1 MKNFKLWNRIGG
13 WMVFAIAAATYLL
26 TMEPTASF
34 WDCGEFIVSAHK
46 LDVGHPPGA
55 PFFML
60 LGHFFSLFAS
70 DTAHV
75 AMCVNALSALAS
87 AFTILFLFWTITAL
101 GRKLAS
107 PQPSP
112 KGKGDPTP
120 NPSPAKG
127 RACEAM
133 SLTQG
138 IAILGAGLVGALA
151 YTFSD
156 TFWFSAVEGEVYALS
171 SLFTAVVFWLILKWD
186 EHADEEGSDKWLILI
201 AYLMGL
207 SIGTHLLNLLTIPA
221 IVLVYYFR
229 RHTFSWKGVCA
240 AFGVSVAILA
250 VILYGIIP
258 GVPTIAGW
266 FELLFTNGLGCPFNT
281 GLAVYLVL
289 MAGALVWAIWES
301 YQVIEKPTPD
311 PSLKGGETTGLN
323 TRTIISFVLAMA
335 LAGVPFIK
343 ESAAIGI
350 VLIITMLVVLFVK
363 KDVIPARWLNT
374 IAMMVTVVV
383 IGYASYAAIVIRSS
397 ADTPMDQNSPD
408 NVFSLKY
415 YLNREQYGDTPLF
428 YGQTYNAPVKLE
440 VKGNMCIPVE
450 KQGHAQYAPAP
461 KVEGAKAPHGTTS
474 SVGDPAKD
482 RYVVTGYKTNYEY
495 MDEFKML
502 FPRMHSAQAHHV
514 DAYKSWADVKGKK
527 IRYDYCG
534 QPKTEY
540 CPTFGENLKF
550 FFRYQVNF
558 MYWRYFM
565 WNFAGRQN
573 DIQSHGELTKGNWIS
588 GIPFIDNMLLGDQSK
603 LPSELRENKGHN
615 VYYFLPLILGLI
627 GLCWQLS
634 KRTNTSDKKEGYR
647 SFAIVFLLFFLTGLA
662 IVVYLNQTPY
672 QPRERDYA
680 YAGSFY
686 AFCIWIGLGVMA
698 IVDMFD
704 QVVKNEKARVLVAVA
719 TVIETLLVPV
729 QMASQNWDDHDRSN
743 RYAARDFGANYLK
756 SCDKEAIIFCNGD
769 NDTFPLWYNLEV
781 EQERDDV
788 RACNLSYL
796 QTDWYIS
803 QMKRPYYNSPALPIS
818 WDEKDYMPGKNEVV
832 WVENRLNAPLEVK
845 KAFQFL
851 HSTDPRTKR
860 DGEGYIPSDQLYV
873 FAPDSQKIMFK
884 KARRYTRSEMMV
896 MEMLST
902 NEWKRPMYFAVTIGN
917 DYHLGLDPYLELTG
931 LAYRI
936 TPERSKD
943 GRPRVNTEVMYDNML
958 HKFKYGNMN
967 VPGIYIDE
975 NTMRMCRTHR
985 MMFMELAE
993 ALYNEGKHDK
1003 CLEVLDFAEEMLP
1016 GYNIPYDY
1024 TSATMAVYYYELG
1037 EMEKGNQIMEKVA
1050 NNSVEY
1056 LAWGAS
1062 LPKELRTSSQ
1072 SIIGHQLQVLGYV
1085 LQNMERYNQSELFDK
1100 YYNIYVQ
1107 YASVR

>member
-1 MKNFKLWNRIGG
+1 MVCG
-13 WMVFAIAAATYLL
+13 WLVFAIAAATYLL

-70 DTAHV
+70 DASHV

-101 GRKLAS
+101 GRKLVRNNDT
-107 PQPSP
+107 QPLYNS
-112 KGKGDPTP
+112 TQ
-120 NPSPAKG
+120 SYT
-127 RACEAM
+127 
-133 SLTQG
+133 LTQG
-138 IAILGAGLVGALA
+138 IALLGAGFVGSLA

-171 SLFTAVVFWLILKWD
+171 SLFTAVVFWLILKWE

-229 RHTFSWKGVCA
+229 RHDFSWKGVCA

-266 FELLFTNGLGCPFNT
+266 FELLFTNVLGCPFNT

-289 MAGALVWAIWES
+289 MATALVWAIWES
-301 YQVIEKPTPD
+301 YCVIDKE
-311 PSLKGGETTGLN
+311 ETIN
-323 TRTIISFVLAMA
+323 NRTIISFVLAMA

-343 ESAAIGI
+343 ESALIGI
-350 VLIITMLVVLFVK
+350 LLIITMLVVLFLK
-363 KDVIPARWLNT
+363 KEVIPARWLNT
-374 IAMMVTVVV
+374 IATMVAVVV
-383 IGYASYAAIVIRSS
+383 IGYASYAAIVIRSN

-440 VKGNMCIPVE
+440 VKGQMCIPVE

-461 KVEGAKAPHGTTS
+461 KKDGE
-474 SVGDPAKD
+474 KD
-482 RYVVTGYKTNYEY
+482 RYVITGYKTSYEY

-502 FPRMHSAQAHHV
+502 FPRMHSGQPSHIQ
-514 DAYKSWADVKGKK
+514 AYKEWANVEGKK

-534 QPKTEY
+534 QTKTEY
-540 CPTFGENLKF
+540 CPTFMENLKF
-550 FFRYQVNF
+550 FFSYQVNF

-565 WNFAGRQN
+565 WNFSGRQN
-573 DIQSHGELTKGNWIS
+573 DLQSYGDLTKGNWIT
-588 GIPFIDNMLLGDQSK
+588 GIPFIDNALLGDQSK
-603 LPSELRENKGHN
+603 LPTELKENKGHN
-615 VYYFLPLILGLI
+615 VYYMLPLILGLI
-627 GLCWQLS
+627 GLCWQLG
-634 KRTNTSDKKEGYR
+634 KRNNEGKNKDGYR

-698 IVDMFD
+698 IIDLINRVIKNDKA
-704 QVVKNEKARVLVAVA
+704 QTVVAAIAVLV
-719 TVIETLLVPV
+719 TFLVPA

-769 NDTFPLWYNLEV
+769 NDTFPLWYNIEV
-781 EQERDDV
+781 EEERNDV

-818 WDEKDYMPGKNEVV
+818 WDYEDFMPGKNEVV

-860 DGEGYIPSDQLYV
+860 DGEGYIPTDQLYV
-873 FAPDSQKIMFK
+873 LSPDSQKINFK
-884 KARRYTRSEMMV
+884 KARRFTRSEMMV

-902 NEWKRPMYFAVTIGN
+902 NQWKRPIYFAVTIGE
-917 DYHLGLDPYLELTG
+917 DYHLGLNPYLELTG
-931 LAYRI
+931 MAYRI
-936 TPERSKD
+936 TPERSAD
-943 GRPRVNTEVMYDNML
+943 GKPRVNTEVMYDNML
-958 HKFKYGNMN
+958 NKFKYGNIN
-967 VPGIYIDE
+967 IPGIYIDE

-985 MMFMELAE
+985 MMFCQLAE
-993 ALYNEGKHDK
+993 ALYDEGKYDK
-1003 CLEVLDFAEEMLP
+1003 ALNVLDFAEEMLP
-1016 GYNIPYDY
+1016 GFNVPYDY
-1024 TSATMAVYYYELG
+1024 TSASMASLYYAMDEIEKANAIMIDVAENCQEY
-1037 EMEKGNQIMEKVA
+1037 ME
-1050 NNSVEY
+1050 
-1056 LAWGAS
+1056 WGAS
-1062 LPKELRTSSQ
+1062 LEPQLRKSAQ
-1072 SIIGHQLQVLGYV
+1072 STIGHYSAVLGFV
-1085 LQNMERYNQSELFDK
+1085 LNNLQRFEQNELFDK
-1100 YYNIYVQ
+1100 YFDIYSR
-1107 YASVR
+1107 YATR

>member
-1 MKNFKLWNRIGG
+1 MKNFKLWNRICG
-13 WMVFAIAAATYLL
+13 WLVFAIAAATYLL

-60 LGHFFSLFAS
+60 LGHFFSLFAC

-101 GRKLAS
+101 GRKL
-107 PQPSP
+107 
-112 KGKGDPTP
+112 
-120 NPSPAKG
+120 
-127 RACEAM
+127 M
-133 SLTQG
+133 STVNCQLSLAQG
-138 IAILGAGLVGALA
+138 IALLGAGLVGSLA

-266 FELLFTNGLGCPFNT
+266 FELLFTNVLGCPFNT

-289 MAGALVWAIWES
+289 MAAALVWAIWES
-301 YQVIEKPTPD
+301 YMVIEHD
-311 PSLKGGETTGLN
+311 TTIN

-343 ESAAIGI
+343 ESAMIGI
-350 VLIITMLVVLFVK
+350 VLIITMLVVLFLK

-374 IAMMVTVVV
+374 IAIMVTVVV

-428 YGQTYNAPVKLE
+428 YGQTYNAPVKLDIR
-440 VKGNMCIPVE
+440 GNMCVPVE

-461 KVEGAKAPHGTTS
+461 KVEGE
-474 SVGDPAKD
+474 KD
-482 RYVVTGYKTNYEY
+482 RYVVTGHKNSYVY

-502 FPRMHSAQAHHV
+502 FPRMHSGQAHHV
-514 DAYKSWADVKGKK
+514 DAYKSWADVKGKRIK
-527 IRYDYCG
+527 YDYCG
-534 QPKTEY
+534 QQKTEY

-573 DIQSHGELTKGNWIS
+573 DIQSHGELTKGNWIT
-588 GIPFIDNMLLGDQSK
+588 GIPFIDNALLGDQSK

-615 VYYFLPLILGLI
+615 VYYCLPLILGLI
-627 GLCWQLS
+627 GLIWQLS
-634 KRTNTSDKKEGYR
+634 KRNNQGKNKEGYR

-698 IVDMFD
+698 IIDIVNSLIDS
-704 QVVKNEKARVLVAVA
+704 VSRSKTAPLASSPSRLITSIAVVLV
-719 TVIETLLVPV
+719 TLLVPA

-803 QMKRPYYNSPALPIS
+803 QMKRPYYNSPGLPIS

-851 HSTDPRTKR
+851 HSNDPRTKR

-873 FAPDSQKIMFK
+873 FAPDSQKIMLK
-884 KARRYTRSEMMV
+884 KAKRFTRSEMMV
-896 MEMLST
+896 MDMLST
-902 NEWKRPMYFAVTIGN
+902 NEWKRPIYFAVTIGN

-936 TPERSKD
+936 TPVRSEN
-943 GRPRVNTEVMYDNML
+943 GRHRVNTEVMYDNML

-993 ALYNEGKHDK
+993 ALYEEGKRDK
-1003 CLEVLDFAEEMLP
+1003 CLEVLDFAEAMLP

-1024 TSATMAVYYYELG
+1024 TSATMAMYYYELG
-1037 EMEKGNQIMEKVA
+1037 EMEKGNAIMQKVA
-1050 NNSVEY
+1050 DNCAEY
-1056 LAWGAS
+1056 LEWGAS
-1062 LPKELRTSSQ
+1062 LTKEHRTASQ
-1072 SIIGHQLQVLGYV
+1072 STLQHQMAILGYV
-1085 LQNMERYNQSELFDK
+1085 LQNFERYKQEELFNQ
-1100 YYNIYVQ
+1100 YYDVYVQ

>member
-1 MKNFKLWNRIGG
+1 MVCG
-13 WMVFAIAAATYLL
+13 WLVFAIAAATYLL

-70 DTAHV
+70 DASHV

-101 GRKLAS
+101 GRKLVRNNDT
-107 PQPSP
+107 QPLYNS
-112 KGKGDPTP
+112 TQ
-120 NPSPAKG
+120 SYT
-127 RACEAM
+127 
-133 SLTQG
+133 LTQG
-138 IAILGAGLVGALA
+138 IALLGAGFVGSLA

-171 SLFTAVVFWLILKWD
+171 SLFTAVVFWLILKWE

-229 RHTFSWKGVCA
+229 RHDFSWKGVCA

-266 FELLFTNGLGCPFNT
+266 FELLFTNVLGCPFNT

-289 MAGALVWAIWES
+289 MATALVWAIWES
-301 YQVIEKPTPD
+301 YCVIDKE
-311 PSLKGGETTGLN
+311 ETIN
-323 TRTIISFVLAMA
+323 NRTIISFVLAMA

-343 ESAAIGI
+343 ESALIGI
-350 VLIITMLVVLFVK
+350 LLIITMLVVLFLK
-363 KDVIPARWLNT
+363 KEVIPARWLNT
-374 IAMMVTVVV
+374 IATMVAVVV
-383 IGYASYAAIVIRSS
+383 IGYASYAAIVIRSN

-440 VKGNMCIPVE
+440 VKGQMCIPVE
-450 KQGHAQYAPAP
+450 KKGHAQYAPAP
-461 KVEGAKAPHGTTS
+461 KKDGE
-474 SVGDPAKD
+474 KD
-482 RYVVTGYKTNYEY
+482 RYVITGYKTSYEY

-502 FPRMHSAQAHHV
+502 FPRMHSGQPSHIQ
-514 DAYKSWADVKGKK
+514 AYKEWANVEGKK

-534 QPKTEY
+534 QTKTEY
-540 CPTFGENLKF
+540 CPTFMENLKF
-550 FFRYQVNF
+550 FFSYQVNF

-565 WNFAGRQN
+565 WNFSGRQN
-573 DIQSHGELTKGNWIS
+573 DLQSYGDLTKGNWIT
-588 GIPFIDNMLLGDQSK
+588 GIPFIDNALLGDQSK
-603 LPSELRENKGHN
+603 LPTELKENKGHN
-615 VYYFLPLILGLI
+615 VYYMLPLILGLI
-627 GLCWQLS
+627 GLCWQLG
-634 KRTNTSDKKEGYR
+634 KRNNEGKNKDGYR

-698 IVDMFD
+698 IIDLINYVIKNDKA
-704 QVVKNEKARVLVAVA
+704 QTVVAAIAVLV
-719 TVIETLLVPV
+719 TFLVPA

-769 NDTFPLWYNLEV
+769 NDTFPLWYNIEV
-781 EQERDDV
+781 EEERNDV

-818 WDEKDYMPGKNEVV
+818 WDYEDFMPGKNEVV

-860 DGEGYIPSDQLYV
+860 DGEGYIPTDQLYV
-873 FAPDSQKIMFK
+873 LSPDSQKINFK
-884 KARRYTRSEMMV
+884 KARRFTRSEMMV

-902 NEWKRPMYFAVTIGN
+902 NQWKRPIYFAVTIGE
-917 DYHLGLDPYLELTG
+917 DYHLGLNPYLELTG
-931 LAYRI
+931 MAYRI
-936 TPERSKD
+936 TPERSAD
-943 GRPRVNTEVMYDNML
+943 GKPRVNTEVMYDNML
-958 HKFKYGNMN
+958 NKFKYGNIN
-967 VPGIYIDE
+967 IPGIYIDE

-985 MMFMELAE
+985 MMFCQLAE
-993 ALYNEGKHDK
+993 ALYDEGKYDK
-1003 CLEVLDFAEEMLP
+1003 ALNVLDFAEEMLP
-1016 GYNIPYDY
+1016 GFNVPYDY
-1024 TSATMAVYYYELG
+1024 TSASMASLYYAMDEIEKANAIMIDVAENCQEY
-1037 EMEKGNQIMEKVA
+1037 ME
-1050 NNSVEY
+1050 
-1056 LAWGAS
+1056 WGAS
-1062 LPKELRTSSQ
+1062 LEPQLRKSAQ
-1072 SIIGHQLQVLGYV
+1072 STIGHYSAVLGFV
-1085 LQNMERYNQSELFDK
+1085 LNNLQRFEQNELFDK
-1100 YYNIYVQ
+1100 YFDIYSR
-1107 YASVR
+1107 YATR

>member
-1 MKNFKLWNRIGG
+1 MKNFKLWNVVCG
-13 WMVFAIAAATYLL
+13 WLVFAIAAATYLL

-60 LGHFFSLFAS
+60 MGHFFSLFAS

-87 AFTILFLFWTITAL
+87 ALTILFLYWTITAL
-101 GRKLAS
+101 GRKLV
-107 PQPSP
+107 QPTSM
-112 KGKGDPTP
+112 
-120 NPSPAKG
+120 AKG
-127 RACEAM
+127 
-133 SLTQG
+133 
-138 IAILGAGLVGALA
+138 IALLGAGLVGALA

-229 RHTFSWKGVCA
+229 RHVFSWKGVCM

-266 FELLFTNGLGCPFNT
+266 FELLFTNKLGCPFNT

-289 MAGALVWAIWES
+289 MATALVWAIWES
-301 YQVIEKPTPD
+301 YCVIEKNE
-311 PSLKGGETTGLN
+311 KIN
-323 TRTIISFVLAMA
+323 TRTIISFVLAMT
-335 LAGVPFIK
+335 LAGAPFIK
-343 ESAAIGI
+343 ESALVGI
-350 VLIITMLVVLFVK
+350 VLIVAMLAVLFLK
-363 KDVIPARWLNT
+363 KDQIPARWLNT
-374 IAMMVTVVV
+374 VAMMVTVVV
-383 IGYASYAAIVIRSS
+383 IGYASYAAIVIRSA

-428 YGQTYNAPVKLE
+428 YGQTYNAPVKLD
-440 VKGNMCIPVE
+440 VKGNMCVPVE
-450 KQGHAQYAPAP
+450 TKGHAQYAPAP
-461 KVEGAKAPHGTTS
+461 HVDGE
-474 SVGDPAKD
+474 KD
-482 RYVVTGYKTNYEY
+482 RYVITGYKSGYEY
-495 MDEFKML
+495 MEEFKML
-502 FPRMHSAQAHHV
+502 FPRMHSAQQHHI
-514 DAYKSWADVKGKK
+514 DAYKEWADIKGKK
-527 IRYDYCG
+527 IRYEYCG
-534 QPKTEY
+534 QTKTEY
-540 CPTFGENLKF
+540 CPTFGENLRF

-565 WNFAGRQN
+565 WNFSGRQN
-573 DIQSHGELTKGNWIS
+573 DLQSYGDLNKGNWIT
-588 GIPFIDNMLLGDQSK
+588 GIPFIDNAILGDQSK
-603 LPSELRENKGHN
+603 LPTELRENKGHN
-615 VYYFLPLILGLI
+615 VYYMLPLLLGVV
-627 GLCWQLS
+627 GLLWQLN
-634 KRTNTSDKKEGYR
+634 KRNNEGESKEGYR

-686 AFCIWIGLGVMA
+686 AFCIWIGIGVMA
-698 IVDMFD
+698 LVDMLSNLTKSEGVRA
-704 QVVKNEKARVLVAVA
+704 VVTVAVVLV
-719 TVIETLLVPV
+719 TLLVPV

-769 NDTFPLWYNLEV
+769 NDTFPLWYNIEV
-781 EQERDDV
+781 EEERDDV

-803 QMKRPYYNSPALPIS
+803 QMKRPYYHSPGLPIS
-818 WDEKDYMPGKNEVV
+818 WSEEDYMPGKNEIA

-851 HSTDPRTKR
+851 RSADPRTKR

-873 FAPDSQKIMFK
+873 LSPDSQMIMLK
-884 KARRYTRSEMMV
+884 KARRFTRSEMMV

-902 NEWKRPMYFAVTIGN
+902 NQWKRPMYFAVTIGN

-943 GRPRVNTEVMYDNML
+943 GKPRVNTEVMYDNML

-967 VPGIYIDE
+967 IPNIYIDE

-985 MMFMELAE
+985 MMFCQLAE
-993 ALYNEGKHDK
+993 ALYDEGQYDK
-1003 CLEVLDFAEEMLP
+1003 ALEVLDFAEEVLP
-1016 GYNIPYDY
+1016 GYNVSYDY
-1024 TSATMAVYYYELG
+1024 TSATMASLYYYMD
-1037 EMEKGNQIMEKVA
+1037 EMDKGNTIMSKLA
-1050 NNSVEY
+1050 DNCVEY
-1056 LAWGAS
+1056 MAWGDS
-1062 LPKELRTSSQ
+1062 LNPIQRKAVQSTVGHYSAVLGFVLNNLQRFEQKELFNK
-1072 SIIGHQLQVLGYV
+1072 YF
-1085 LQNMERYNQSELFDK
+1085 E
-1100 YYNIYVQ
+1100 YYNK
-1107 YASVR
+1107 YASR

>member
-1 MKNFKLWNRIGG
+1 MKNFKLWNVVCG
-13 WMVFAIAAATYLL
+13 WIVFAIAAATYLL

-60 LGHFFSLFAS
+60 MGHFFSLFAS

-87 AFTILFLFWTITAL
+87 ALTILFLFWTITAL
-101 GRKLAS
+101 GLKLVKSSSNYLAAADSTSRSDATARCAS
-107 PQPSP
+107 L
-112 KGKGDPTP
+112 T
-120 NPSPAKG
+120 
-127 RACEAM
+127 
-133 SLTQG
+133 LTQG
-138 IAILGAGLVGALA
+138 IALLGAGAVGALA

-186 EHADEEGSDKWLILI
+186 EHADEDGSDKWLILI

-207 SIGTHLLNLLTIPA
+207 SIGVHLLNLLTIPA

-229 RHTFSWKGVCA
+229 RHEFSWKGVCA

-266 FELLFTNGLGCPFNT
+266 FELLFTNALGFPFNT
-281 GLAVYLVL
+281 GLTVYLVL
-289 MAGALVWAIWES
+289 MAAALVWAIRES
-301 YQVIEKPTPD
+301 YRVIEIDGKLETP
-311 PSLKGGETTGLN
+311 
-323 TRTIISFVLAMA
+323 TIISFVLAMT

-343 ESAAIGI
+343 ESVLVGI
-350 VLIITMLVVLFVK
+350 LLIITMLILLFSK
-363 KDVIPARWLNT
+363 KDIIPARWLNT
-374 IAMMVTVVV
+374 IAMMVTVVI
-383 IGYASYAAIVIRSS
+383 IGYGSYAAIVIRSN

-428 YGQTYNAPVKLE
+428 YGQTYNAPVKLD

-450 KQGHAQYAPAP
+450 KKGHAQYAPAP
-461 KVEGAKAPHGTTS
+461 KVEGE
-474 SVGDPAKD
+474 KD
-482 RYVVTGYKTNYEY
+482 RYVITGYKNSYVY

-502 FPRMHSAQAHHV
+502 FPRMHSSQTHHV

-527 IRYDYCG
+527 VRYDYCG
-534 QPKTEY
+534 QTKTDY

-573 DIQSHGELTKGNWIS
+573 DLQSHGELTKGRWIS
-588 GIPFIDNMLLGDQSK
+588 GIPFIDNIMYGDQSK
-603 LPSELRENKGHN
+603 LPTELRENKGHN
-615 VYYFLPLILGLI
+615 VYYMLPLILGLVAI
-627 GLCWQLS
+627 LWQLG
-634 KRTNTSDKKEGYR
+634 KRNNQGTTKEGIR

-698 IVDMFD
+698 IVDMLNNFA
-704 QVVKNEKARVLVAVA
+704 KNENARIAIATGTVLL
-719 TVIETLLVPV
+719 TLLVPA
-729 QMASQNWDDHDRSN
+729 QMASQNWDDHNRAN

-756 SCDKEAIIFCNGD
+756 SCEQDAVIFCNGD
-769 NDTFPLWYNLEV
+769 NDTFPLWYNIEV
-781 EQERDDV
+781 EEERNDV

-796 QTDWYIS
+796 QTDWYID
-803 QMKRPYYNSPALPIS
+803 QMKRPYYNSPGLPIS
-818 WDEKDYMPGKNEVV
+818 WEYKDYMPGKNEIA

-860 DGEGYIPSDQLYV
+860 DGEGYLPSDQLYV
-873 FAPDSQKIMFK
+873 LSPDSQKIMFK
-884 KARRYTRSEMMV
+884 KARRFTRSEMMV

-902 NEWKRPMYFAVTIGN
+902 NEWKRPIYFAVTIGN

-936 TPERSKD
+936 TPERSQD
-943 GRPRVNTEVMYDNML
+943 GKHRVNTEVMYDNML
-958 HKFKYGNMN
+958 HQFKYGNMN
-967 VPGIYIDE
+967 LPGIYIDE

-985 MMFMELAE
+985 MMFLELIE
-993 ALYNEGKHDK
+993 ALYKEGKYDK
-1003 CLEVLDFAEEMLP
+1003 CLDVLDFAEEMLP

-1024 TSATMAVYYYELG
+1024 TSATMASYYYQLG
-1037 EMEKGNQIMEKVA
+1037 EMEKGNAIMTTVA
-1050 NNSVEY
+1050 NNCAGYMV
-1056 LAWGAS
+1056 WGAS
-1062 LPKELRTSSQ
+1062 LTKEQRTSAQ
-1072 SIIGHQLQVLGYV
+1072 STIGHNMAVLGYV
-1085 LQNMERYNQSELFDK
+1085 LQNLERYQQKELFNH
-1100 YYNIYVQ
+1100 YYDIYVQ
-1107 YASVR
+1107 YASMR

>member
-1 MKNFKLWNRIGG
+1 MKNFKLWNVVCG
-13 WMVFAIAAATYLL
+13 WVVFAIAAATYLL

-60 LGHFFSLFAS
+60 MGHFFSLFAS

-87 AFTILFLFWTITAL
+87 ALTILFLFWTITAL
-101 GRKLAS
+101 GRKLI
-107 PQPSP
+107 
-112 KGKGDPTP
+112 TP
-120 NPSPAKG
+120 RLSTLNSQL
-127 RACEAM
+127 
-133 SLTQG
+133 STTQG
-138 IAILGAGLVGALA
+138 IALLGAGAVGALA

-186 EHADEEGSDKWLILI
+186 EHADEDGSDKWLILI

-207 SIGTHLLNLLTIPA
+207 SIGVHLLNLLTIPA

-229 RHTFSWKGVCA
+229 RHEFSWKGVCA

-266 FELLFTNGLGCPFNT
+266 FELLFTNALGFPFNT

-289 MAGALVWAIWES
+289 MAAALVWAIRES
-301 YQVIEKPTPD
+301 YRVIEIDGKLETP
-311 PSLKGGETTGLN
+311 
-323 TRTIISFVLAMA
+323 TIISFVLAMT

-343 ESAAIGI
+343 ESVLVGI
-350 VLIITMLVVLFVK
+350 LLIIMMLILLFSK
-363 KDVIPARWLNT
+363 KDIIPARWLNT
-374 IAMMVTVVV
+374 IAMMVTVVI
-383 IGYASYAAIVIRSS
+383 IGYGSYAAIVIRSN

-428 YGQTYNAPVKLE
+428 YGQTYNAPVKLD

-450 KQGHAQYAPAP
+450 KKGHAQYAPAP
-461 KVEGAKAPHGTTS
+461 KVEGE
-474 SVGDPAKD
+474 KD
-482 RYVVTGYKTNYEY
+482 RYVITGYKNSYVY

-502 FPRMHSAQAHHV
+502 FPRMHSSQAHHV

-527 IRYDYCG
+527 VRYDYCG
-534 QPKTEY
+534 QTKTDY

-573 DIQSHGELTKGNWIS
+573 DLQSHGELTKGNWIS
-588 GIPFIDNMLLGDQSK
+588 GIPFIDNALYGDQSN
-603 LPSELRENKGHN
+603 LPTELRENKGHN
-615 VYYFLPLILGLI
+615 VYYMLPLILGLVAI
-627 GLCWQLS
+627 LWQLG
-634 KRTNTSDKKEGYR
+634 KRNNQGNTKEGYR

-698 IVDMFD
+698 IVDMLKNFA
-704 QVVKNEKARVLVAVA
+704 KNENARIAIATGTVLL
-719 TVIETLLVPV
+719 TLLVPA
-729 QMASQNWDDHDRSN
+729 QMASQNWDDHNRAN

-756 SCDKEAIIFCNGD
+756 SCEQDAVIFCNGD
-769 NDTFPLWYNLEV
+769 NDTFPLWYNIEV
-781 EQERDDV
+781 EEERNDV

-796 QTDWYIS
+796 QTDWYID
-803 QMKRPYYNSPALPIS
+803 QMKRPYYNSPGLPIS
-818 WDEKDYMPGKNEVV
+818 WEYKDYMPGKNEIA

-851 HSTDPRTKR
+851 HSADPRTKR
-860 DGEGYIPSDQLYV
+860 DGEGYLPSDQLYV
-873 FAPDSQKIMFK
+873 LSPDSQKIMFK
-884 KARRYTRSEMMV
+884 KARRFTRSEMMV

-902 NEWKRPMYFAVTIGN
+902 NEWKRPIYFAVTIGN

-936 TPERSKD
+936 TPERSQD
-943 GRPRVNTEVMYDNML
+943 GKHRVNTEVMYDNML

-967 VPGIYIDE
+967 LPGIYIDE

-985 MMFMELAE
+985 MMFLELIE
-993 ALYNEGKHDK
+993 ALYKEGKYDK
-1003 CLEVLDFAEEMLP
+1003 CLDVLDFAEEMLP

-1024 TSATMAVYYYELG
+1024 TSATMASYYYQLG
-1037 EMEKGNQIMEKVA
+1037 EMEKGNAIMTTVA
-1050 NNSVEY
+1050 NNCAEY
-1056 LAWGAS
+1056 MVWGAS
-1062 LPKELRTSSQ
+1062 LTKEQRTSAQ
-1072 SIIGHQLQVLGYV
+1072 STIGHNMAVLGYV
-1085 LQNMERYNQSELFDK
+1085 LQNLERYQQKELFNH
-1100 YYNIYVQ
+1100 YYDIYVQ
-1107 YASVR
+1107 YASMR

>member
-1 MKNFKLWNRIGG
+1 MKNFKLWNVIVG
-13 WMVFAIAAATYLL
+13 WFVFAIAAVTYLM

-87 AFTILFLFWTITAL
+87 ALTILFLFWTITAL
-101 GRKLAS
+101 GRKLVSTANCQLS
-107 PQPSP
+107 
-112 KGKGDPTP
+112 T
-120 NPSPAKG
+120 A
-127 RACEAM
+127 
-133 SLTQG
+133 QG
-138 IAILGAGLVGALA
+138 IALLGAGLVGSLA

-229 RHTFSWKGVCA
+229 RHEFSWKGVCG
-240 AFGVSVAILA
+240 AFGISVAILA
-250 VILYGIIP
+250 IILYGIIP

-266 FELLFTNGLGCPFNT
+266 FELLFTNTLGCPFNT
-281 GLAVYLVL
+281 GLAIYLVL
-289 MAGALVWAIWES
+289 MVVALVWAIWES
-301 YQVIEKPTPD
+301 YCVIEQ
-311 PSLKGGETTGLN
+311 ETTIN

-343 ESAAIGI
+343 ESAVVGI
-350 VLIITMLVVLFVK
+350 VLIITMLVVLFLK
-363 KDVIPARWLNT
+363 KEVIPARWLNT
-374 IAMMVTVVV
+374 IAMMVTVVI
-383 IGYASYAAIVIRSS
+383 IGYASYAAIVIRSN

-450 KQGHAQYAPAP
+450 TKGHAQYAPAP
-461 KVEGAKAPHGTTS
+461 KVEGE
-474 SVGDPAKD
+474 KD
-482 RYVVTGYKTNYEY
+482 RYVITGYKSGYEY
-495 MDEFKML
+495 MEDFKML
-502 FPRMHSAQAHHV
+502 FPRMHSGQAHHV
-514 DAYKSWADVKGKK
+514 EAYKSWAEIKGKK
-527 IRYDYCG
+527 IRYEYCG
-534 QPKTEY
+534 QTKTDY
-540 CPTFGENLKF
+540 CPTFGENLRF

-573 DIQSHGELTKGNWIS
+573 DLQSSGELTKGNWIS
-588 GIPFIDNMLLGDQSK
+588 GIPFIDNLMLGDQSK
-603 LPSELRENKGHN
+603 LPTELRENKGHN
-615 VYYFLPLILGLI
+615 VYYFLPLLLGLVAI
-627 GLCWQLS
+627 LWQLGRRNNQG
-634 KRTNTSDKKEGYR
+634 KNKEGYR

-698 IVDMFD
+698 IIDMLNN
-704 QVVKNEKARVLVAVA
+704 VIKNEKARTAAAAVAVLV
-719 TVIETLLVPV
+719 TLLVPA

-796 QTDWYIS
+796 QTDWYID
-803 QMKRPYYNSPALPIS
+803 QMKRPYYNSPGLPIS
-818 WDEKDYMPGKNEVV
+818 WEYKDYMPGKNEIA

-851 HSTDPRTKR
+851 LSDDPRTKR
-860 DGEGYIPSDQLYV
+860 DGDSYIPTDQLYV
-873 FAPDSQKIMFK
+873 LSPDGQQIMFK
-884 KARRYTRSEMMV
+884 KARRFTRSEMMV

-902 NEWKRPMYFAVTIGN
+902 NQWKRPMYFAVTIGE
-917 DYHLGLDPYLELTG
+917 DYHLGLNPYLELTG
-931 LAYRI
+931 MAYRI

-943 GRPRVNTEVMYDNML
+943 GKPRVNTEVMYDNML

-985 MMFMELAE
+985 MMFCQLAE
-993 ALYNEGKHDK
+993 ALYYEGKRDK
-1003 CLEVLDFAEEMLP
+1003 ALEVLDYAEEMLP
-1016 GYNIPYDY
+1016 GYNVPYDY
-1024 TSATMAVYYYELG
+1024 TSGTMAALYYAMD
-1037 EMEKGNQIMEKVA
+1037 EMEKGNAIMAVLA
-1050 NNSVEY
+1050 DNCVEY
-1056 LAWGAS
+1056 MEWGAS
-1062 LPKELRTSSQ
+1062 LSAPERKAAQSTLGHYSAVLGFVLNNLQRFEQKELFNKYFA
-1072 SIIGHQLQVLGYV
+1072 L
-1085 LQNMERYNQSELFDK
+1085 YN
-1100 YYNIYVQ
+1100 Q
-1107 YASVR
+1107 YASR

>member
-1 MKNFKLWNRIGG
+1 MKRFKLWNAVCG
-13 WMVFAIAAATYLL
+13 WLVFAIAAATYLL

-70 DTAHV
+70 DNSQV
-75 AMCVNALSALAS
+75 AMCVNALSAIAS
-87 AFTILFLFWTITAL
+87 ALTILFLFWTITAL
-101 GRKLAS
+101 GRKLV
-107 PQPSP
+107 QP
-112 KGKGDPTP
+112 TTI
-120 NPSPAKG
+120 AKG
-127 RACEAM
+127 
-133 SLTQG
+133 
-138 IAILGAGLVGALA
+138 IALLGAGAVGALA

-207 SIGTHLLNLLTIPA
+207 SIGVHLLNLLTIPA

-229 RHTFSWKGVCA
+229 RHTFSWGGVCL
-240 AFGVSVAILA
+240 AFAVSVAILA
-250 VILYGIIP
+250 AILYGIIP

-266 FELLFTNGLGCPFNT
+266 FELLFTNVLGCPFNT
-281 GLAVYLVL
+281 GLTVYLL
-289 MAGALVWAIWES
+289 MLALALLWTICES
-301 YQVIEKPTPD
+301 YCVIQK
-311 PSLKGGETTGLN
+311 ETSPN
-323 TRTIISFVLAMA
+323 VRTIISFVLAMV

-343 ESAAIGI
+343 ESIVIGVLLTI
-350 VLIITMLVVLFVK
+350 VLLVLLLVMRK
-363 KDVIPARWLNT
+363 NISARWLNT
-374 IAMMVTVVV
+374 IAMMVAVV
-383 IGYASYAAIVIRSS
+383 IIGYGSYAAIVIRSS

-428 YGQTYNAPVKLE
+428 YGQTYNAPVKLDIQ
-440 VKGNMCIPVE
+440 GNMCVPVQ
-450 KQGHAQYAPAP
+450 KQGSAQYAPAP
-461 KVEGAKAPHGTTS
+461 QKDGEN
-474 SVGDPAKD
+474 D
-482 RYVVTGYKTNYEY
+482 RYVVTGYKTSYEY

-502 FPRMHSAQAHHV
+502 FPRMHSQQPSHIQ
-514 DAYKSWADVKGKK
+514 AYKDWANVKGKK
-527 IRYDYCG
+527 IKYEYCG
-534 QPKTEY
+534 QNKTEY
-540 CPTFGENLKF
+540 CPTFFENIKF
-550 FFRYQVNF
+550 FFKYQVNF

-565 WNFAGRQN
+565 WNFSGRQN
-573 DIQSHGELTKGNWIS
+573 DLQSYGDITKGNWIT
-588 GIPFIDNMLLGDQSK
+588 GIPFIDNRMLGDQDQ
-603 LPSELRENKGHN
+603 LPTELRENKGHN
-615 VYYFLPLILGLI
+615 VYYMLPLLLGLI
-627 GLCWQLS
+627 GIICQFCYNG
-634 KRTNTSDKKEGYR
+634 KNKEGFR
-647 SFAIVFLLFFLTGLA
+647 SFTITFLLFFLTGLA

-686 AFCIWIGLGVMA
+686 AFCIWIGLGAMGIA
-698 IVDMFD
+698 NLLSNG
-704 QVVKNEKARVLVAVA
+704 VKKEKARVAIASIAVLV
-719 TVIETLLVPV
+719 TLLIPA

-769 NDTFPLWYNLEV
+769 NDTFPLWYNIEV
-781 EQERDDV
+781 EEERNDV

-818 WDEKDYMPGKNEVV
+818 WEYKDFMPGKNEVV

-851 HSTDPRTKR
+851 HSTILTSRAYE
-860 DGEGYIPSDQLYV
+860 EGYIPSDQLYV
-873 FAPDSQKIMFK
+873 LSPDSQKIMFK
-884 KARRYTRSEMMV
+884 KARRFTRSELMV

-902 NEWKRPMYFAVTIGN
+902 NEWKRPIYFAVTIGE
-917 DYHLGLDPYLELTG
+917 DYHLGLNPYLELTG
-931 LAYRI
+931 MAYRI
-936 TPERSKD
+936 TPERSQD

-958 HKFKYGNMN
+958 HQFKYGNMN

-985 MMFMELAE
+985 MMFMELID
-993 ALYNEGKHDK
+993 ALYNEGKYDK
-1003 CLEVLDFAEEMLP
+1003 CLEVLDFAEAMLP

-1024 TSATMAVYYYELG
+1024 TSASMAAFYYRLG
-1037 EMEKGNQIMEKVA
+1037 EMDKANAIMTKVA
-1050 NNSVEY
+1050 DNCAEY
-1056 LAWGAS
+1056 MAWGAS
-1062 LPKELRTSSQ
+1062 LSKELRSSAQ
-1072 SIIGHQLQVLGYV
+1072 STLQHQMAIFGYV
-1085 LQNMERYNQSELFDK
+1085 LQNLERYQQKELFNQ
-1100 YYNIYVQ
+1100 YYDIYMQ
-1107 YASVR
+1107 YASVL

>member
-1 MKNFKLWNRIGG
+1 MKNFKLWNVVLG
-13 WMVFAIAAATYLL
+13 WFVFVIAAVTYLM

-60 LGHFFSLFAS
+60 MGHFFSLFAS

-87 AFTILFLFWTITAL
+87 ALTILFLFWTITAL
-101 GRKLAS
+101 GLKLIKGAS
-107 PQPSP
+107 SHFAVSDSTSQS
-112 KGKGDPTP
+112 DATARYASL
-120 NPSPAKG
+120 N
-127 RACEAM
+127 
-133 SLTQG
+133 LTQG
-138 IAILGAGLVGALA
+138 IALLGAGLVGSLA

-229 RHTFSWKGVCA
+229 RYEFSWKGVCA

-266 FELLFTNGLGCPFNT
+266 FELLFTNVLGCPFNT
-281 GLAVYLVL
+281 GLAIYLVL
-289 MAGALVWAIWES
+289 MAAALVWAIWES
-301 YQVIEKPTPD
+301 YSVIEKEE
-311 PSLKGGETTGLN
+311 KIN

-343 ESAAIGI
+343 ESALIGI
-350 VLIITMLVVLFVK
+350 VLIITMLVVLFLK
-363 KDVIPARWLNT
+363 KDVVPARWLNT
-374 IAMMVTVVV
+374 IAMMVTVVI
-383 IGYASYAAIVIRSS
+383 IGYASYAAIVIRSN

-440 VKGNMCIPVE
+440 VKGNMCVPVE
-450 KQGHAQYAPAP
+450 KKGHAQYAPAP
-461 KVEGAKAPHGTTS
+461 KVEGE
-474 SVGDPAKD
+474 KD
-482 RYVVTGYKTNYEY
+482 RYVITGYKTSYEY

-514 DAYKSWADVKGKK
+514 DAYKSWANVKGKK
-527 IRYDYCG
+527 IRYEYCG
-534 QPKTEY
+534 QTKTDY
-540 CPTFGENLKF
+540 CPTFGENLRF
-550 FFRYQVNF
+550 FFSYQVNF

-573 DIQSHGELTKGNWIS
+573 DFQSSGELTKGNWIS
-588 GIPFIDNMLLGDQSK
+588 GIPLVDNALLGDQSK
-603 LPSELRENKGHN
+603 LPSDLRENKGHN
-615 VYYFLPLILGLI
+615 VYYFLPLILGLVAI
-627 GLCWQLS
+627 FWQLS
-634 KRTNTSDKKEGYR
+634 KRTNQGKTKEGYR

-698 IVDMFD
+698 LIDMLNN
-704 QVVKNEKARVLVAVA
+704 VVKNDKARAAIAAATVLV
-719 TVIETLLVPV
+719 TLLVPA

-756 SCDKEAIIFCNGD
+756 SCDKDAIIFCNGD
-769 NDTFPLWYNLEV
+769 NDTFPLWYNIEV
-781 EQERDDV
+781 EEERNDV

-796 QTDWYIS
+796 QTDWYID
-803 QMKRPYYNSPALPIS
+803 QMKRPYYNSPGLPIS
-818 WDEKDYMPGKNEVV
+818 WDYADYMPGNNEIA

-845 KAFQFL
+845 KAYQFL

-860 DGEGYIPSDQLYV
+860 DGEDYIPSDQLYV
-873 FAPDSQKIMFK
+873 LSPDSQKIFFK
-884 KARRYTRSEMMV
+884 KAKRFTRSEMMV

-902 NEWKRPMYFAVTIGN
+902 NEWKRPMHFAVTIGS

-931 LAYRI
+931 MAYRI

-943 GRPRVNTEVMYDNML
+943 GKPRVNTEVMYDNML
-958 HKFKYGNMN
+958 NKFKYGNMN

-985 MMFMELAE
+985 MMFSQLAE
-993 ALYNEGKHDK
+993 ALYYEGKKDK
-1003 CLEVLDFAEEMLP
+1003 ALEVLDFAEEVLP
-1016 GYNIPYDY
+1016 GYNVNYDY
-1024 TSATMAVYYYELG
+1024 TSGTMAALYYAMG
-1037 EMEKGNQIMEKVA
+1037 EMEKGNAIMSA
-1050 NNSVEY
+1050 LADNCVEY
-1056 LAWGAS
+1056 MEWSTS
-1062 LPKELRTSSQ
+1062 LNATQRKSVQ
-1072 SIIGHQLQVLGYV
+1072 STVGHYSAVLGFV
-1085 LQNMERYNQSELFDK
+1085 LNNLQRFEQKEMFNKYFALYN
-1100 YYNIYVQ
+1100 Q
-1107 YASVR
+1107 YASR

>member
-13 WMVFAIAAATYLL
+13 WLVFAIAAATYLL

-101 GRKLAS
+101 GRKLMH
-107 PQPSP
+107 
-112 KGKGDPTP
+112 PTTL
-120 NPSPAKG
+120 AKG
-127 RACEAM
+127 IG
-133 SLTQG
+133 L
-138 IAILGAGLVGALA
+138 LGAGLVGSLA

-229 RHTFSWKGVCA
+229 RHEFSWKGVCG
-240 AFGVSVAILA
+240 AFGISVAILA

-266 FELLFTNGLGCPFNT
+266 FELLLTNVLGCPFNT
-281 GLAVYLVL
+281 GLAIYLVL
-289 MAGALVWAIWES
+289 MAAALVWAIWES
-301 YQVIEKPTPD
+301 YCVIEQ
-311 PSLKGGETTGLN
+311 ETMIN
-323 TRTIISFVLAMA
+323 TRTIISFVLAMT
-335 LAGVPFIK
+335 LSGVPFIK
-343 ESAAIGI
+343 ESALIGI
-350 VLIITMLVVLFVK
+350 ILIITMLILLFLK
-363 KDVIPARWLNT
+363 KEVIPARWLNT
-374 IAMMVTVVV
+374 IAMMVTVVI
-383 IGYASYAAIVIRSS
+383 IGYASYAAIVIRSN

-428 YGQTYNAPVKLE
+428 YGQTYNAPVKLDI
-440 VKGNMCIPVE
+440 KGNMCVPVE
-450 KQGHAQYAPAP
+450 TKGHAQYAPAP
-461 KVEGAKAPHGTTS
+461 KVEGE
-474 SVGDPAKD
+474 KD
-482 RYVVTGYKTNYEY
+482 RYVITGYKSGYEY
-495 MDEFKML
+495 MEEFKML
-502 FPRMHSAQAHHV
+502 FPRMHSAQPHHIE
-514 DAYKSWADVKGKK
+514 AYKAWAEIEGKK
-527 IRYDYCG
+527 IRYEYCG
-534 QPKTEY
+534 QTKTEY
-540 CPTFGENLKF
+540 CPTFGENLRF

-573 DIQSHGELTKGNWIS
+573 DLQSSGELTKGNWIS
-588 GIPFIDNMLLGDQSK
+588 GIPFIDNALLGDQSK
-603 LPSELRENKGHN
+603 LPTELRENKGHN
-615 VYYFLPLILGLI
+615 VYYFLPLLLGLVAI
-627 GLCWQLS
+627 FWQLGKSNNRS
-634 KRTNTSDKKEGYR
+634 KNREGYR

-698 IVDMFD
+698 LIDMLSG
-704 QVVKNEKARVLVAVA
+704 VVKNEKARSIVAAVVVLF
-719 TVIETLLVPV
+719 TLFVPA

-756 SCDKEAIIFCNGD
+756 SCEKEAIIFCNGD

-796 QTDWYIS
+796 QTDWYID
-803 QMKRPYYNSPALPIS
+803 QMKRPYYNSPGLPIS
-818 WDEKDYMPGKNEVV
+818 WEYKDYMPGKNEIA

-851 HSTDPRTKR
+851 LSDDPRTKR
-860 DGEGYIPSDQLYV
+860 DGEGYIPTDQLYV
-873 FAPDSQKIMFK
+873 LSPDSQHINFK
-884 KARRYTRSEMMV
+884 KAKRFTRSEMMV

-902 NEWKRPMYFAVTIGN
+902 NQWKRPMYFAVTIGE
-917 DYHLGLDPYLELTG
+917 DYHLGLNPYLELTG
-931 LAYRI
+931 MAYQI
-936 TPERSKD
+936 TPERSLD
-943 GRPRVNTEVMYDNML
+943 GRPRVNTKVMYDNML

-967 VPGIYIDE
+967 IPGIYIDE

-985 MMFMELAE
+985 MMFCQLAE
-993 ALYNEGKHDK
+993 ALYEEGDYEKA
-1003 CLEVLDFAEEMLP
+1003 LEVLDFAEEMLP

-1024 TSATMAVYYYELG
+1024 TSGTMAALYYE
-1037 EMEKGNQIMEKVA
+1037 MAAMDKGNAIISKLA
-1050 NNSVEY
+1050 DNCVEY
-1056 LAWGAS
+1056 MEWGAS
-1062 LPKELRTSSQ
+1062 LDTIQRKAAQSTLGHYSAVLGFVLNNLQRFEQKELFNKYFA
-1072 SIIGHQLQVLGYV
+1072 L
-1085 LQNMERYNQSELFDK
+1085 YN
-1100 YYNIYVQ
+1100 Q
-1107 YASVR
+1107 YASR

>member
-1 MKNFKLWNRIGG
+1 MKNFKLWNVVCG
-13 WMVFAIAAATYLL
+13 WLVFAIAAATYLL

-60 LGHFFSLFAS
+60 MGHFFSLFAS

-87 AFTILFLFWTITAL
+87 ALTILFLYWTITAL
-101 GRKLAS
+101 GRKLV
-107 PQPSP
+107 QPTSM
-112 KGKGDPTP
+112 
-120 NPSPAKG
+120 AKG
-127 RACEAM
+127 
-133 SLTQG
+133 
-138 IAILGAGLVGALA
+138 IALLGAGLVGALA

-229 RHTFSWKGVCA
+229 RHVFSWKGVCM

-266 FELLFTNGLGCPFNT
+266 FELLFTNKLGCPFNT

-289 MAGALVWAIWES
+289 MAAALVWAIWES
-301 YQVIEKPTPD
+301 YCVIEKNE
-311 PSLKGGETTGLN
+311 KIN
-323 TRTIISFVLAMA
+323 TRTIISFVLAMT
-335 LAGVPFIK
+335 LAGAPFIK
-343 ESAAIGI
+343 ESALVGI
-350 VLIITMLVVLFVK
+350 VLIVAMLAVLFLK
-363 KDVIPARWLNT
+363 KDQIPARWLNT
-374 IAMMVTVVV
+374 VAMMVTVVV
-383 IGYASYAAIVIRSS
+383 IGYASYAAIVIRSA

-428 YGQTYNAPVKLE
+428 YGQTYNAPVKLD
-440 VKGNMCIPVE
+440 VKGNMCVPVE
-450 KQGHAQYAPAP
+450 TKGHAQYAPAP
-461 KVEGAKAPHGTTS
+461 HVDGE
-474 SVGDPAKD
+474 KD
-482 RYVVTGYKTNYEY
+482 RYVITGYKSGYEY
-495 MDEFKML
+495 MEEFKML
-502 FPRMHSAQAHHV
+502 FPRMHSAQQHHI
-514 DAYKSWADVKGKK
+514 DAYKEWADIKGKK
-527 IRYDYCG
+527 IRYEYCG
-534 QPKTEY
+534 QTKTEY
-540 CPTFGENLKF
+540 CPTFGENLRF

-565 WNFAGRQN
+565 WNFSGRQN
-573 DIQSHGELTKGNWIS
+573 DLQSYGDLNKGNWIT
-588 GIPFIDNMLLGDQSK
+588 GIPFIDNAILGDQSK
-603 LPSELRENKGHN
+603 LPTELRENKGHN
-615 VYYFLPLILGLI
+615 VYYMLPLLLGVV
-627 GLCWQLS
+627 GLLWQLN
-634 KRTNTSDKKEGYR
+634 KRNNEGESKEGYR

-686 AFCIWIGLGVMA
+686 AFCIWIGIGVMA
-698 IVDMFD
+698 LVDMLSNLIKSEGVRA
-704 QVVKNEKARVLVAVA
+704 VVTVAVVLV
-719 TVIETLLVPV
+719 TLLVPV

-769 NDTFPLWYNLEV
+769 NDTFPLWYNIEV
-781 EQERDDV
+781 EEERDDV

-803 QMKRPYYNSPALPIS
+803 QMKRPYYHSPGLPIS
-818 WDEKDYMPGKNEVV
+818 WSEEDYMPGKNEIA

-851 HSTDPRTKR
+851 RSADPRTKR

-873 FAPDSQKIMFK
+873 LSPDSQMIMLK
-884 KARRYTRSEMMV
+884 KARRFTRSEMMV

-902 NEWKRPMYFAVTIGN
+902 NQWKRPMYFAVTIGN

-943 GRPRVNTEVMYDNML
+943 GKPRVNTEVMYDNML

-967 VPGIYIDE
+967 IPNIYIDE

-985 MMFMELAE
+985 MMFCQLAE
-993 ALYNEGKHDK
+993 ALYDEGQYDK
-1003 CLEVLDFAEEMLP
+1003 ALEVLDFAEEVLP
-1016 GYNIPYDY
+1016 GYNVSYDY
-1024 TSATMAVYYYELG
+1024 TSATMASLYYYMD
-1037 EMEKGNQIMEKVA
+1037 EMDKGNTIMSKLA
-1050 NNSVEY
+1050 DNCVEY
-1056 LAWGAS
+1056 MAWGDS
-1062 LPKELRTSSQ
+1062 LNPIQRKAVQSTVGHYSAVLGFVLNNLQRFEQKELFNK
-1072 SIIGHQLQVLGYV
+1072 YF
-1085 LQNMERYNQSELFDK
+1085 E
-1100 YYNIYVQ
+1100 YYNK
-1107 YASVR
+1107 YASR

>member
-1 MKNFKLWNRIGG
+1 MKNFKLWNVVLG
-13 WMVFAIAAATYLL
+13 WFVFVIAAVTYLM

-60 LGHFFSLFAS
+60 MGHFFSLFAS

-87 AFTILFLFWTITAL
+87 ALTILFLFWTITAL
-101 GRKLAS
+101 GLKLIKGAS
-107 PQPSP
+107 SHFAVSDSTSQSNA
-112 KGKGDPTP
+112 TARYASL
-120 NPSPAKG
+120 N
-127 RACEAM
+127 
-133 SLTQG
+133 LTQG
-138 IAILGAGLVGALA
+138 IALLGAGLVGSLA

-229 RHTFSWKGVCA
+229 RYEFSWKGVCA

-266 FELLFTNGLGCPFNT
+266 FELLFTNVLGCPFNT
-281 GLAVYLVL
+281 GLAIYLVL
-289 MAGALVWAIWES
+289 MAAALVWAIWES
-301 YQVIEKPTPD
+301 YSVIEKEE
-311 PSLKGGETTGLN
+311 KIN

-343 ESAAIGI
+343 ESALIGI
-350 VLIITMLVVLFVK
+350 VLIITMLVVLFLK
-363 KDVIPARWLNT
+363 KDVVPARWLNT
-374 IAMMVTVVV
+374 IAMMVTVVI
-383 IGYASYAAIVIRSS
+383 IGYASYAAIVIRSN

-440 VKGNMCIPVE
+440 VKGNMCVPVE
-450 KQGHAQYAPAP
+450 KKGHAQYAPAP
-461 KVEGAKAPHGTTS
+461 KVEGE
-474 SVGDPAKD
+474 KD
-482 RYVVTGYKTNYEY
+482 RYVITGYKTSYEY

-514 DAYKSWADVKGKK
+514 DAYKSWANVKGKK
-527 IRYDYCG
+527 IRYEYCG
-534 QPKTEY
+534 QTKTDY
-540 CPTFGENLKF
+540 CPTFGENFRF
-550 FFRYQVNF
+550 FFSYQVNF

-573 DIQSHGELTKGNWIS
+573 DLQSSGELTKGNWIS
-588 GIPFIDNMLLGDQSK
+588 GIPLVDNALLGDQSK
-603 LPSELRENKGHN
+603 LPSDLRENKGHN
-615 VYYFLPLILGLI
+615 VYYFLPLILGLVAI
-627 GLCWQLS
+627 FWQLS
-634 KRTNTSDKKEGYR
+634 KRTNQGKTKEGYR

-698 IVDMFD
+698 LIDMLNN
-704 QVVKNEKARVLVAVA
+704 VVKNDKARAAIAAATVLV
-719 TVIETLLVPV
+719 TLLVPA

-756 SCDKEAIIFCNGD
+756 SCDKDAIIFCNGD
-769 NDTFPLWYNLEV
+769 NDTFPLWYNIEV
-781 EQERDDV
+781 EEERNDV

-796 QTDWYIS
+796 QTDWYID
-803 QMKRPYYNSPALPIS
+803 QMKRPYYNSPSLPIS
-818 WDEKDYMPGKNEVV
+818 WDYADYMPGNNEIA

-845 KAFQFL
+845 KAYQFL

-860 DGEGYIPSDQLYV
+860 DGEDYIPSDQLYV
-873 FAPDSQKIMFK
+873 LSPDSQKIFFK
-884 KARRYTRSEMMV
+884 KAKRFTRSEMMV

-902 NEWKRPMYFAVTIGN
+902 NEWKRPMYFAVTIGS

-931 LAYRI
+931 MAYRI

-943 GRPRVNTEVMYDNML
+943 GKPRVNTEVMYDNML
-958 HKFKYGNMN
+958 NKFKYGNMN

-985 MMFMELAE
+985 MMFSQLAE
-993 ALYNEGKHDK
+993 ALYYEGKKDK
-1003 CLEVLDFAEEMLP
+1003 ALEVLDFAEEVLP
-1016 GYNIPYDY
+1016 GYNVNYDY
-1024 TSATMAVYYYELG
+1024 TSGTMAALYYAMG
-1037 EMEKGNQIMEKVA
+1037 EMEKGNAIMSA
-1050 NNSVEY
+1050 LADNCVEY
-1056 LAWGAS
+1056 MEWSTS
-1062 LPKELRTSSQ
+1062 LNATQRKSVQ
-1072 SIIGHQLQVLGYV
+1072 STVGHYSAVLGFV
-1085 LQNMERYNQSELFDK
+1085 LNNLQRFEQKEMFNKYFALYN
-1100 YYNIYVQ
+1100 Q
-1107 YASVR
+1107 YASR

>member
-1 MKNFKLWNRIGG
+1 MKNFKLWNVILG
-13 WMVFAIAAATYLL
+13 WGVFAIAAATYLL

-70 DTAHV
+70 DNAHV

-101 GRKLAS
+101 GRKLVSTANCQLS
-107 PQPSP
+107 
-112 KGKGDPTP
+112 T
-120 NPSPAKG
+120 A
-127 RACEAM
+127 
-133 SLTQG
+133 QG
-138 IAILGAGLVGALA
+138 IALLGAGLVGSLA

-186 EHADEEGSDKWLILI
+186 EHADEEGSDKWLILS

-229 RHTFSWKGVCA
+229 RHEFSWKGVCG
-240 AFGVSVAILA
+240 AFGISVAILA
-250 VILYGIIP
+250 IILYGIIP

-266 FELLFTNGLGCPFNT
+266 FELLFTNTLGCPFNT

-289 MAGALVWAIWES
+289 MAAALVWTIWES
-301 YQVIEKPTPD
+301 YCVIEAEQKI
-311 PSLKGGETTGLN
+311 N
-323 TRTIISFVLAMA
+323 TRTIISFVLAM
-335 LAGVPFIK
+335 LFAGVPFIK
-343 ESAAIGI
+343 ESIFVGI
-350 VLIITMLVVLFVK
+350 ILIITMLVVLFLK
-363 KDVIPARWLNT
+363 RELIPARWLNT
-374 IAMMVTVVV
+374 IAMMVTVVI
-383 IGYASYAAIVIRSS
+383 IGYASYAAIVIRSN

-428 YGQTYNAPVKLE
+428 YGQTYNAPVKLD
-440 VKGNMCIPVE
+440 VKGNMCVPVE
-450 KQGHAQYAPAP
+450 KKGHAQYAPAP
-461 KVEGAKAPHGTTS
+461 QVEGE
-474 SVGDPAKD
+474 KD
-482 RYVVTGYKTNYEY
+482 RYVITGYKNSYVY

-514 DAYKSWADVKGKK
+514 DAYKSWAEIKGKK
-527 IRYDYCG
+527 VRYDYCG
-534 QPKTEY
+534 QTKTDY
-540 CPTFGENLKF
+540 CPTFGENLRF

-573 DIQSHGELTKGNWIS
+573 DLQSSGELTKGNWIS
-588 GIPFIDNMLLGDQSK
+588 GIPFIDNLMLGDQSK
-603 LPSELRENKGHN
+603 LPTELRENKGHN
-615 VYYFLPLILGLI
+615 VYYFLPLILGVI
-627 GLCWQLS
+627 AIFWQLG
-634 KRTNTSDKKEGYR
+634 KRNNQGKNKEGYR

-698 IVDMFD
+698 IIDMLNR
-704 QVVKNEKARVLVAVA
+704 VVKNEKARPVVAIVAVLV
-719 TVIETLLVPV
+719 TLLVPA

-796 QTDWYIS
+796 QTDWYID
-803 QMKRPYYNSPALPIS
+803 QMKRPYYNSPGLPIS
-818 WDEKDYMPGKNEVV
+818 WEYKDYMPGKNEIA

-851 HSTDPRTKR
+851 HSDDPRTKR

-873 FAPDSQKIMFK
+873 LSPDGQKIMFK
-884 KARRYTRSEMMV
+884 KARRFTRSEMMV

-902 NEWKRPMYFAVTIGN
+902 NQWKRPMYFAVTIGD
-917 DYHLGLDPYLELTG
+917 DYHLGLNPYLELTG

-943 GRPRVNTEVMYDNML
+943 GKPRVNTEVMYDNML

-985 MMFMELAE
+985 MMFSQLAE
-993 ALYNEGKHDK
+993 ALYYEGKHDK
-1003 CLEVLDFAEEMLP
+1003 ALEVLDFAEEMLP
-1016 GYNIPYDY
+1016 GYNVPYDY
-1024 TSATMAVYYYELG
+1024 TSGTMAALYYAMD
-1037 EMEKGNQIMEKVA
+1037 EMEKGSAIFSALADNC
-1050 NNSVEY
+1050 VEY
-1056 LAWGAS
+1056 MAWAAS
-1062 LPKELRTSSQ
+1062 LPSVQRKSLNQSTVGHYSAVLGFVLNNLQRFEQKELFNKYFD
-1072 SIIGHQLQVLGYV
+1072 L
-1085 LQNMERYNQSELFDK
+1085 YN
-1100 YYNIYVQ
+1100 Q
-1107 YASVR
+1107 YASR